1 MYRGTVD
8 GVEYKVEDGLV
19 VVASH
24 FVLFLLRLRQTID
37 TGTVLI
43 VITMFQIQ
51 CHNVCVCHQRG
62 VGGCLSGGER
72 RQGGVLLL
80 DVQEAGQWEVRGG
93 ADEGGTEQSTS
104 QEKEE

>member
-1 MYRGTVD
+1 
-8 GVEYKVEDGLV
+8 
-19 VVASH
+19 
-24 FVLFLLRLRQTID
+24 
-37 TGTVLI
+37 
-43 VITMFQIQ
+43 MFQIQ

-93 ADEGGTEQSTS
+93 ADVGGTEYKSRKGVCRVLKD
-104 QEKEE
+104 EWVEEVDRVEWGLCIG

>member
-1 MYRGTVD
+1 MLAGEGGGGAEAKADNRYWDSV
-8 GVEYKVEDGLV
+8 
-19 VVASH
+19 
-24 FVLFLLRLRQTID
+24 
-37 TGTVLI
+37 I
-43 VITMFQIQ
+43 VIAITMFQIQ
-51 CHNVCVCHQRG
+51 CHNVGVCRQRG
-62 VGGCLSGGER
+62 MAGFLSGGER

>member
-1 MYRGTVD
+1 M
-8 GVEYKVEDGLV
+8 
-19 VVASH
+19 
-24 FVLFLLRLRQTID
+24 IM
-37 TGTVLI
+37 I

-62 VGGCLSGGER
+62 MAGCLSGGER